1 VGGADAQQLGG
12 AHDVEAIK
20 RAGADAADRFWR
32 LLENASP
39 RWLLVFDEADDP
51 RVLAAGDSPA
61 GVQDM
66 TGWVRSSARGLAL
79 VTSREADPRMWG
91 AAQLRAIGELREA
104 EAAQM
109 LLELAPSAG
118 DEDQARALARRL
130 GGHPL
135 SLRLAG
141 SYLGSRAAQ
150 GATFAAYGRALGEEA
165 AAT

>member
-79 VTSREADPRMWG
+79 VTSRETDPRMWG